1 MKDKTANQI
10 VLPISNNRYIS
21 IVQNAQGYDRYQKFH
36 TQYKGMR
43 YGDYGKGV
51 EIAILDSNFNII
63 KDAFEHGDG
72 VKGYLSTE
80 QLAKE
85 LLFHT
90 KDYKLSWE

>member
-21 IVQNAQGYDRYQKFH
+21 IVQNAQGYNRYQKFH

-43 YGDYGKGV
+43 YGDYGKRV
-51 EIAILDSNFNII
+51 EIAILDSNFEVIN
-63 KDAFEHGDG
+63 DAFEHG
-72 VKGYLSTE
+72 VKGFVSTE

-85 LLFHT
+85 IINLVIG
-90 KDYKLSWE
+90 D

>member
-1 MKDKTANQI
+1 MKDITANQI
-10 VLPISNNRYIS
+10 VLPIPNNRYIS
-21 IVQNAQGYDRYQKFH
+21 IVQNAKGYD
-36 TQYKGMR
+36 YKGMGMR
-43 YGDYGKGV
+43 YGDYGKRV

-63 KDAFEHGDG
+63 KDAFEYGDG

>member
-10 VLPISNNRYIS
+10 VLPIPNNRYIS
-21 IVQNAQGYDRYQKFH
+21 IVQNAKGHDYREI
-36 TQYKGMR
+36 GMR
-43 YGDYGKGV
+43 YGDYGKRV

-63 KDAFEHGDG
+63 KDAFEYGDG

-85 LLFHT
+85 FLFHT